1 MPKDTILSSINGT
14 QSPYKD
20 CAITKEKVCDVL
32 SEKKKQKQNLIDNYL
47 MIAQLENGNSFL
59 TTSFILN
66 KI

>member
-32 SEKKKQKQNLIDNYL
+32 SEKKKTKTKSY
-47 MIAQLENGNSFL
+47 
-59 TTSFILN
+59 
-66 KI
+66 